1 MVFTVMHMNEP
12 VAVVELSDDK
22 KKVDIKKLVPDSIKQ
37 PFSGSKLDLERVYN
51 FLKGRCYEDGR
62 SDLNEILRQAGLT
75 YNNPWEW
82 VKITHGVTYEDLFWV
97 RFPGEVITWEDVKV
111 R

>member
-1 MVFTVMHMNEP
+1 MVFTVMHLNEP
-12 VAVVELSDDK
+12 VALVELSEDK
-22 KKVDIKKLVPDSIKQ
+22 KKVDIHKLVPDSIRQ

-51 FLKGRCYEDGR
+51 FLKGRCYEDSR
-62 SDLNEILRQAGLT
+62 SDLEEILHQASLT

-82 VKITHGVTYEDLFWV
+82 MKITHGVTYEDLFWI
-97 RFPGEVITWEDVKV
+97 RFPGETITWEDVRV

>member
-12 VAVVELSDDK
+12 VAVVELSEDK
-22 KKVDIKKLVPDSIKQ
+22 RRVDIRKLVPDSVRQ
-37 PFSGSKLDLERVYN
+37 PFSGNKLDLERVYS
-51 FLKGRCYEDGR
+51 FLKSRCYEDGR
-62 SDLNEILRQAGLT
+62 SDLAKILDQAGLS

-82 VKITHGVTYEDLFWV
+82 IKITHGVTYEDLFWI
-97 RFPGEVITWEDVKV
+97 RFPGETILWEDVKV